1 MINNLIKFI
10 LITLLII
17 IGNLEQIIKKKYKPL
32 NINNNEIQLKDKI
45 KFYRQLLQLY
55 IENRTKFYAKGRE
68 YFNKING
75 KIYNDSNVLTIQEKL
90 NYLLIHESPENK
102 TEIVDK
108 IELRNYSKK
117 ILGKD
122 ICVPILKIYNDI
134 DEINLDEL
142 PDKFVLKCNHGSGM
156 NLICND
162 KSKFNLENAKIILKE
177 WMKMNYGLIWFE
189 YQYINVRRKVFA
201 EKFLD
206 NDIIDYK
213 FNCFNG
219 EPKFI
224 RVKRKIKGINLNNIY
239 DLNWKLTNI
248 SINISNFVRN
258 PGIETKKPK
267 NLKQMILYAK
277 LLSSG
282 FCFCRVD
289 FYEINGTLYLGELT
303 FTPFNAQM
311 NFNNREMSIYLGSLL
326 NISKLK

>member
-1 MINNLIKFI
+1 M
-10 LITLLII
+10 
-17 IGNLEQIIKKKYKPL
+17 
-32 NINNNEIQLKDKI
+32 
-45 KFYRQLLQLY
+45 
-55 IENRTKFYAKGRE
+55 
-68 YFNKING
+68 
-75 KIYNDSNVLTIQEKL
+75 
-90 NYLLIHESPENK
+90 
-102 TEIVDK
+102 
-108 IELRNYSKK
+108 
-117 ILGKD
+117 
-122 ICVPILKIYNDI
+122 
-134 DEINLDEL
+134 DEL

-156 NLICND
+156 NLICKD

-177 WMKMNYGLIWFE
+177 LMKMNYGLIWFE
-189 YQYINVRRKVFA
+189 YQYINVRKKVFA

-258 PGIETKKPK
+258 PSIETKKPK

-311 NFNNREMSIYLGSLL
+311 NYNNREMSIYLGSLL